1 MLVEILVHELEALEL
16 EALERYAPSLLN
28 VLGEE
33 STLLDEGLM
42 SDLGFLG
49 IATLSHLVTVCV
61 IRDSRI
67 LLCSSDG
74 RWGLGECDAVHLC

>member
-1 MLVEILVHELEALEL
+1 MLVEILVHKLEALEL
-16 EALERYAPSLLN
+16 EALKRYAPSLLD

-33 STLLDEGLM
+33 GTLLDEGLM

-49 IATLSHLVTVCV
+49 IASLGLLIAVCV
-61 IRDSRI
+61 IRDSSI
-67 LLCSSDG
+67 LLCPSDS

>member
-16 EALERYAPSLLN
+16 EALKRYAPSLLD

-33 STLLDEGLM
+33 GTLLDEGLM

-49 IATLSHLVTVCV
+49 IASLGLLIAVCV
-61 IRDSRI
+61 IRDSSF